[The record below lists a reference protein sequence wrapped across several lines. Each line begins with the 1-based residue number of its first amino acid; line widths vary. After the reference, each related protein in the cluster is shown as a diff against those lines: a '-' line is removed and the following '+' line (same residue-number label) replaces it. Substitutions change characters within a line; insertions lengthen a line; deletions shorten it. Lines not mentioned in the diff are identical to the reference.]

1 MTTKKIRN
9 KIFLR
14 KILFLSKRVGEVLEH
29 KFLERHI
36 VESPEQATALMNPL
50 RAEILSNLRK
60 PASASEVARNINES
74 PQRINYHLKMLEKVG
89 LVRKIGNRQV
99 RNLVEVLYQGI
110 AQTYVLAES
119 LAWSPDTIQKIKDQ
133 SSLAHLIHTSD
144 QIKKDALLLMER
156 SDENEEIPSASL
168 SMKVQLRDQQT
179 REKFV
184 QEYVDMV
191 KELLQKYQATQQQ
204 VDGDPYQV
212 VLAVYPEAN
221 QEEE

>member
-1 MTTKKIRN
+1 M
-9 KIFLR
+9 
-14 KILFLSKRVGEVLEH
+14 EH